1 MFIRVSKLKAVN
13 TNNVE
18 SLKAMYVVDDW
29 QIIVK
34 MNNGK
39 EFQYYDDY
47 YGYLGFCDESQATKV
62 LMRLVKDIN
71 KEKKC

>member
-18 SLKAMYVVDDW
+18 SLEAMYVVDTW

-34 MNNGK
+34 MNDGK
-39 EFQYYDDY
+39 EYQYYDSNRGY
-47 YGYLGFCDESQATKV
+47 YGFCDKSQATKA
-62 LMRLVKDIN
+62 LMRLVKDIT
-71 KEKKC
+71 KEKIC